1 MSELLIRGGRVL
13 DPRSGRDG
21 VADVLIDGATIK
33 SIGTARATSN
43 GATVI
48 DATGQLVV
56 PGLVDVHVH
65 LRQPGKEEAETIAS
79 GCHAAAA
86 GGFTTICPMPN
97 TTPAIDTPGLVE
109 FVLAEAAKAAHPI
122 SVKPIAAI
130 TRQREGKELTDF
142 RDLAEAGAVAFS
154 DDGSPVADSYLMRKA
169 LEYAA
174 WLKRPVVSHAEDP
187 ALAHGG
193 VMHEGF
199 VATVLGLQGMPASAE
214 TVMVARDLELAATTG
229 GHVHIAHVSTAGS
242 VALIQ
247 AAKRR
252 GIRVSCETCPHYV
265 SLTDEA
271 VRGYRTEA
279 KMNPPLRT
287 DADRQAIIEG
297 LCDGTIDAIA
307 TDHAPHAA
315 WEKAAEFDQAPFG
328 VVGLET
334 ALGVI
339 ATSLI
344 ATGKISWLRAIDLMS
359 AKPAELFHLDGGALA
374 EGGPADVTIVDSE
387 ATWTVDPEQFAS
399 KSRNSPFI
407 GQHLQGRVVAT
418 IARGR
423 VIYNSNGVK

>member
-1 MSELLIRGGRVL
+1 MTTLIRGGRVL
-13 DPRSGRDG
+13 DPHSGRDEI
-21 VADVLIDGATIK
+21 ADVLIQGTTIK
-33 SIGTARATSN
+33 KIGPQLAATN

-48 DATGQLVV
+48 DATGKLVV

-79 GCHAAAA
+79 GCHAAAR
-86 GGFTTICPMPN
+86 GGFTTICAMPN
-97 TTPAIDTPGLVE
+97 TTPAIDSPGLVE
-109 FVLAEAAKAAHPI
+109 FVLTEAEKAPHPVT
-122 SVKPIAAI
+122 VKPIAAV
-130 TRQREGKELTDF
+130 TRGRAGKELTDF
-142 RDLAEAGAVAFS
+142 RDLADAGAVAFS
-154 DDGSPVADSYLMRKA
+154 DDGAPVADSYLMRKA

-187 ALAHGG
+187 ALAAGG

-199 VATVLGLQGMPASAE
+199 VATVLGLQGIPASAE
-214 TVMVARDLELAATTG
+214 TVMVARDIELAAATG

-242 VALIQ
+242 VALIRD
-247 AAKRR
+247 AKQR
-252 GIRVSCETCPHYV
+252 GIHVTCETCPHYV

-279 KMNPPLRT
+279 KMNPPLR
-287 DADRQAIIEG
+287 ADSDRAAIIEG

-328 VVGLET
+328 IVGLET

-339 ATSLI
+339 ATTLVV
-344 ATGKISWLRAIDLMS
+344 TKKLSWLRVIELMS
-359 AKPAELFHLDGGALA
+359 AKPAELFHLAGGALA
-374 EGGPADVTIVDSE
+374 EGGPADVTIIDPD

-399 KSRNSPFI
+399 KSRNTPFA
-407 GQHLQGRVVAT
+407 GQRLQGQVVTT
-418 IARGR
+418 IACGQI
-423 VIYNSNGVK
+423 VYESNGVTR